1 MSISAGEIVKLLKS
15 DKDALREL
23 SAAIASEPELRL
35 AVINAVLA
43 DVATKQDLQQLRQ
56 ELRGTEEMKDEIVQ
70 LRQEM
75 KEEIAQLREELRGDI
90 TATKQDFQQLRQE
103 LREEISQLRQEMT
116 QVRQELKV
124 EIAQL
129 REETKEEIAQ
139 LRQEIGLL
147 RQHVDSEIS
156 QLRRD
161 MNTNFRWTVVLII
174 AVWGTTVIPLLMRL
188 AGVI

>member
-56 ELRGTEEMKDEIVQ
+56 ELKGEIAQ

-75 KEEIAQLREELRGDI
+75 KEEIAR
-90 TATKQDFQQLRQE
+90 
-103 LREEISQLRQEMT
+103 
-116 QVRQELKV
+116 
-124 EIAQL
+124 L
-129 REETKEEIAQ
+129 REET
-139 LRQEIGLL
+139 GLL

-161 MNTNFRWTVVLII
+161 MNTNFRWTVGLII
-174 AVWGTTVIPLLMRL
+174 AIWGTTVIPLLMRL
-188 AGVI
+188 AGII

>member
-1 MSISAGEIVKLLKS
+1 MSLSAGEIVKLLKS

-56 ELRGTEEMKDEIVQ
+56 ELRGEMAQ

-75 KEEIAQLREELRGDI
+75 KEEIARLR
-90 TATKQDFQQLRQE
+90 A
-103 LREEISQLRQEMT
+103 
-116 QVRQELKV
+116 
-124 EIAQL
+124 
-129 REETKEEIAQ
+129 
-139 LRQEIGLL
+139 EIGML

-161 MNTNFRWTVVLII
+161 MNTNFRWTVGLII

>member
-23 SAAIASEPELRL
+23 SAALGSEPELRL

-43 DVATKQDLQQLRQ
+43 DVATKQDIQQ
-56 ELRGTEEMKDEIVQ
+56 I
-70 LRQEM
+70 
-75 KEEIAQLREELRGDI
+75 
-90 TATKQDFQQLRQE
+90 
-103 LREEISQLRQEMT
+103 
-116 QVRQELKV
+116 RQELKV

-161 MNTNFRWTVVLII
+161 MNTNFRWTVGLII

>member
-35 AVINAVLA
+35 AVINAVIA
-43 DVATKQDLQQLRQ
+43 DVATKQDLHQLRQELREETSQLRQEMRGEITATKQDIQQLRQ
-56 ELRGTEEMKDEIVQ
+56 ELKGEIAQ

-75 KEEIAQLREELRGDI
+75 K
-90 TATKQDFQQLRQE
+90 
-103 LREEISQLRQEMT
+103 EEISQLRQEMT
-116 QVRQELKV
+116 QVRQELKG

-129 REETKEEIAQ
+129 RE
-139 LRQEIGLL
+139 EIGLL

-161 MNTNFRWTVVLII
+161 MNTNFRWTVGLII

>member
-1 MSISAGEIVKLLKS
+1 MSVSAGEIVKLLKS

-35 AVINAVLA
+35 AVINAVIA
-43 DVATKQDLQQLRQ
+43 DVATKQDIQQ
-56 ELRGTEEMKDEIVQ
+56 I
-70 LRQEM
+70 
-75 KEEIAQLREELRGDI
+75 
-90 TATKQDFQQLRQE
+90 
-103 LREEISQLRQEMT
+103 
-116 QVRQELKV
+116 RQELKV

-161 MNTNFRWTVVLII
+161 MNTNFRWTVGLII

>member
-56 ELRGTEEMKDEIVQ
+56 ELRGEMAQ
-70 LRQEM
+70 LRQEV
-75 KEEIAQLREELRGDI
+75 K
-90 TATKQDFQQLRQE
+90 
-103 LREEISQLRQEMT
+103 EEISQLRE
-116 QVRQELKV
+116 
-124 EIAQL
+124 
-129 REETKEEIAQ
+129 
-139 LRQEIGLL
+139 EIGLL

-161 MNTNFRWTVVLII
+161 MNTNFRWTVGLII

>member
-56 ELRGTEEMKDEIVQ
+56 ELKGEMAQ

-90 TATKQDFQQLRQE
+90 TATKQDFQQLRRE
-103 LREEISQLRQEMT
+103 LREEISQLREEMG
-116 QVRQELKV
+116 
-124 EIAQL
+124 I
-129 REETKEEIAQ
+129 
-139 LRQEIGLL
+139 L

-156 QLRRD
+156 QLWRD
-161 MNTNFRWTVVLII
+161 MNTNFRWTVGLII

>member
-1 MSISAGEIVKLLKS
+1 MVGIWMSLSAGEIVKLLKS

-23 SAAIASEPELRL
+23 AVAVASEPELRL

-56 ELRGTEEMKDEIVQ
+56 ELKGEIAQ

-103 LREEISQLRQEMT
+103 L
-116 QVRQELKV
+116 
-124 EIAQL
+124 
-129 REETKEEIAQ
+129 KEEIAQ

-161 MNTNFRWTVVLII
+161 MNTNFRWTVGLII
-174 AVWGTTVIPLLMRL
+174 GIWGTTVIPLLMKI
-188 AGVI
+188 AGII

>member
-1 MSISAGEIVKLLKS
+1 MSISAGEIVRLLKS

-56 ELRGTEEMKDEIVQ
+56 ELKGEIAQ

-75 KEEIAQLREELRGDI
+75 KEEIARLRE
-90 TATKQDFQQLRQE
+90 
-103 LREEISQLRQEMT
+103 
-116 QVRQELKV
+116 
-124 EIAQL
+124 
-129 REETKEEIAQ
+129 
-139 LRQEIGLL
+139 EIGLL

-161 MNTNFRWTVVLII
+161 MNTNFRWTVGLII

>member
-1 MSISAGEIVKLLKS
+1 MVGIWMSLSAGEIVKLLKS

-23 SAAIASEPELRL
+23 AVAVASEPELRL

-56 ELRGTEEMKDEIVQ
+56 ELKG
-70 LRQEM
+70 
-75 KEEIAQLREELRGDI
+75 EIAQLREELRGDI

-103 LREEISQLRQEMT
+103 L
-116 QVRQELKV
+116 
-124 EIAQL
+124 
-129 REETKEEIAQ
+129 KEEIAQ

-161 MNTNFRWTVVLII
+161 MNTNFRWTVGLII
-174 AVWGTTVIPLLMRL
+174 GIWGTTVIPLLMKI
-188 AGVI
+188 AGII

>member
-1 MSISAGEIVKLLKS
+1 MVGIWMSLSAGEIVKLLKS
-15 DKDALREL
+15 DKNALREL

-56 ELRGTEEMKDEIVQ
+56 ELKGEIAQ

-103 LREEISQLRQEMT
+103 LKE
-116 QVRQELKV
+116 

-161 MNTNFRWTVVLII
+161 MNTNFRWTVGLII

>member
-1 MSISAGEIVKLLKS
+1 MKSVWLSLSAGEIVRLLKS

-56 ELRGTEEMKDEIVQ
+56 ELKGEIAQ

-75 KEEIAQLREELRGDI
+75 KEEIARLRE
-90 TATKQDFQQLRQE
+90 
-103 LREEISQLRQEMT
+103 
-116 QVRQELKV
+116 
-124 EIAQL
+124 
-129 REETKEEIAQ
+129 
-139 LRQEIGLL
+139 EIGLL

-161 MNTNFRWTVVLII
+161 MNTNFRWTVGLII

>member
-1 MSISAGEIVKLLKS
+1 MSLSAGEIVKLLKS

-23 SAAIASEPELRL
+23 SAAIASESELRL
-35 AVINAVLA
+35 AVINAVIT

-56 ELRGTEEMKDEIVQ
+56 ELRGEMAQ

-75 KEEIAQLREELRGDI
+75 KEEIAR
-90 TATKQDFQQLRQE
+90 
-103 LREEISQLRQEMT
+103 
-116 QVRQELKV
+116 
-124 EIAQL
+124 L
-129 REETKEEIAQ
+129 REET
-139 LRQEIGLL
+139 GLL

-161 MNTNFRWTVVLII
+161 MNTNFRWTVGLII

>member
-56 ELRGTEEMKDEIVQ
+56 ELKGEMAL

-75 KEEIAQLREELRGDI
+75 KEEIAQLRMELRGDI
-90 TATKQDFQQLRQE
+90 TATKQDFQQLRRE
-103 LREEISQLRQEMT
+103 LREEISQLRE
-116 QVRQELKV
+116 
-124 EIAQL
+124 
-129 REETKEEIAQ
+129 
-139 LRQEIGLL
+139 EIGLL

-161 MNTNFRWTVVLII
+161 MNTNFRWTVGLII
-174 AVWGTTVIPLLMRL
+174 ALWGTTVIPLLMRL

>member
-35 AVINAVLA
+35 AVINAVIA
-43 DVATKQDLQQLRQ
+43 DV
-56 ELRGTEEMKDEIVQ
+56 
-70 LRQEM
+70 
-75 KEEIAQLREELRGDI
+75 
-90 TATKQDFQQLRQE
+90 ATKQDFQQLRQE
-103 LREEISQLRQEMT
+103 LKGEMAQLRQEMKEEISQLR
-116 QVRQELKV
+116 
-124 EIAQL
+124 
-129 REETKEEIAQ
+129 EEIG
-139 LRQEIGLL
+139 IL

-161 MNTNFRWTVVLII
+161 MNTNFRWTVGLII